1 MSEADRHREALADL
15 DARIQQAR
23 ETKSGGLG
31 RLLIARGGVLSS
43 LRYAAEYLPKFRHK
57 LESQQMNQQRT
68 MERVRANMAEFAASV
83 KPLPEATMYQ
93 KAVLKTAQ
101 GETVIEVT
109 ILQFPNARHGCPDV
123 LLWGERIFQYEAH
136 CADVPHYKECFAVA
150 VVPFPGV
157 DDNGFTVRQ
166 ADAPAIVEDSQAAAD
181 MVAEGSPA
189 PQLDNAFQ
197 Y

>member
-1 MSEADRHREALADL
+1 MSEADRHREALAGL
-15 DARIQQAR
+15 DARIRQAR
-23 ETKSGGLG
+23 DTKSGDLG
-31 RLLIARGGVLSS
+31 RLLIARAGIYSS
-43 LRYAAEYLPKFRHK
+43 YRYAAEYLPKFRHK
-57 LESQQMNQQRT
+57 LESQQMNQRQT
-68 MERVRANMAEFAASV
+68 MEQVQANMADFVASA
-83 KPLPEATMYQ
+83 KPPEAPMYQ

-109 ILQFPNARHGCPDV
+109 ILQFSNARHGCPDV

-136 CADVPHYKECFAVA
+136 CADQPHYKECFAVA
-150 VVPFPGV
+150 VAPFPGV